1 MWLPSSNYE
10 AAGSLRQGPG
20 AGMGDVIGIYCA
32 DDPVPLFPSGN
43 YTLCFSVG
51 LPAQDPVKGIR
62 VQVIYLGGSENT
74 LG

>member
-1 MWLPSSNYE
+1 
-10 AAGSLRQGPG
+10 
-20 AGMGDVIGIYCA
+20 MGDVIGIYCA

-51 LPAQDPVKGIR
+51 LPEQDPVKGIR